1 MATLYQ
7 RSTIGALLAGIF
19 DGDETVGELLKH
31 GDFGLG
37 TFNALDGEM
46 VVLDGVCYHL
56 RSDGSVELAD
66 LAARTPFAAITRF
79 TAEHAREI
87 PRFDIPR
94 PHSRTEVGA
103 LIDQAGR
110 GSNITL
116 AVRITGYFASVKT
129 RTVSAQK
136 KPYPSLDEA
145 ARNEVELDFT
155 DLPGTLLGFRTPEFE
170 HSIGVAGYHLHFLD
184 DTRTRGGHMLDY
196 QLIEG
201 TVELMEL
208 TEIHLSLPTEGAFL
222 TADLDPVGA
231 DEQIHRAE
239 RN

>member
-19 DGDETVGELLKH
+19 DGDETVGELLKR

-46 VVLDGVCYHL
+46 VVLDGGCYHL
-56 RSDGSVELAD
+56 RSDGSVELAS
-66 LAARTPFAAITRF
+66 LAARTPFAAVTRF
-79 TAEHAREI
+79 AAEHTIAVSEPLI
-87 PRFDIPR
+87 
-94 PHSRTEVGA
+94 RTEVAA
-103 LIDQAGR
+103 LIDRAGR
-110 GSNITL
+110 SSNITL
-116 AVRITGYFASVKT
+116 AVRISGRFASVKT

-136 KPYPSLDEA
+136 KPYPSLEA
-145 ARNEVELDFT
+145 ATRSEIELEFT
-155 DLPGTLLGFRTPEFE
+155 DIDGTLLGFRTPEFE

-184 DTRTRGGHMLDY
+184 STHTRGGHMLDFR
-196 QLIEG
+196 LVRG
-201 TVELMEL
+201 AVDLMEL
-208 TEIHLSLPTEGAFL
+208 TEIHLSLPTHGAFL
-222 TADLDPVGA
+222 TANLDQADA